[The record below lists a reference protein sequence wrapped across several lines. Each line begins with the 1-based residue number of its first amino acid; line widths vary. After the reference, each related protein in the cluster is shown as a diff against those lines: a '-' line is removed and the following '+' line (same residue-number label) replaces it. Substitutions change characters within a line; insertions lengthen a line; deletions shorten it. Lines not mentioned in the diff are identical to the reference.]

1 MLPLRRWEAKEEKKK
16 DSDAGMRE
24 KCNRKKD
31 RCSSYVFVVSRPTNV
46 FLFIL
51 HKDQISGINH
61 ILRSLEVRLVC
72 VRAVC
77 LFVCVFVS
85 DALICPGMLPHPQ
98 IQISQDKEHLQR
110 CSGV

>member
-1 MLPLRRWEAKEEKKK
+1 MYAATPQMRGEGGEKK

-61 ILRSLEVRLVC
+61 ILRPLEVRLVC
-72 VRAVC
+72 VRAVYLCVC
-77 LFVCVFVS
+77 LY
-85 DALICPGMLPHPQ
+85 LTL
-98 IQISQDKEHLQR
+98 
-110 CSGV
+110 

>member
-1 MLPLRRWEAKEEKKK
+1 
-16 DSDAGMRE
+16 MRE

-31 RCSSYVFVVSRPTNV
+31 RCSSYAFVVSRPTNV

-61 ILRSLEVRLVC
+61 ILRSLEVRFVC
-72 VRAVC
+72 
-77 LFVCVFVS
+77 VCVFVS